1 MGVLDRLG
9 KRAPSG
15 ESLSGNIFN
24 WRACP
29 RYNKLLLLPR
39 VVITFKPLVPNP
51 PGCADGGTKA
61 GYAFESYASESY
73 AFEAEVLIAWHTS
86 EVKKAYDRTESSFPG
101 II

>member
-1 MGVLDRLG
+1 MGVLDRLGKSKTTFG

-39 VVITFKPLVPNP
+39 LVIIFKPLVPNP

-61 GYAFESYASESY
+61 GY

-101 II
+101 TI

>member
-1 MGVLDRLG
+1 MKTTFGSEPPTGEAKIFDLRQHSFANSKINILRVRRTPQAAPMGVLDRLG

-39 VVITFKPLVPNP
+39 LVIIFKPLVPNP
-51 PGCADGGTKA
+51 P
-61 GYAFESYASESY
+61 
-73 AFEAEVLIAWHTS
+73 
-86 EVKKAYDRTESSFPG
+86 
-101 II
+101 